1 MGPDLRSLAYA
12 NSMPQHLPDMAYGAD
27 ERQRLDLY
35 LPDRDR
41 APLFFFIHGGGW
53 RGGDKAEYRPL
64 AEVLVKFGYAVALPN
79 HRLAPTHRHP
89 AQIEDVAAALGFLL
103 RGSRE
108 SGIETT
114 GICLAGHSSGGHL
127 AALLALHPE
136 HLKRNGAERRQI
148 AGVISICGVFDL
160 TCYRGSEDG
169 YLAAAFGND
178 AELYRD
184 ASPLF
189 HATAT
194 APPFFLA
201 YAERDYP
208 GAGEQAAAMEAKLA
222 ACGVPAR
229 NLRVAG
235 RDHVTILTGVR
246 SMLDP
251 LAVNL
256 ALFLR
261 SIR

>member
-1 MGPDLRSLAYA
+1 MYA
-12 NSMPQHLPDMAYGAD
+12 IRMPQHLPDMRYGED
-27 ERQRLDLY
+27 ERQRIDLY
-35 LPDRDR
+35 LPDRQR
-41 APLFFFIHGGGW
+41 APLFFFVHGGGW
-53 RGGDKAEYRPL
+53 RGGDKSEYRPL

-79 HRLAPTHRHP
+79 HRLAPAHPHP
-89 AQIEDVAAALGFLL
+89 AQIEDVAAAFGFLL

-127 AALLALHPE
+127 VSLLALHPDY
-136 HLKRNGAERRQI
+136 LKRQQAVPRQI
-148 AGVISICGVFDL
+148 AGVVSICGIYDL
-160 TCYRGSEDG
+160 TRYQGLEDG
-169 YLAAAFGND
+169 YLAAAFGTD
-178 AELYRD
+178 EAAYHD
-184 ASPLF
+184 ASPIT
-189 HATAT
+189 HASAT

-201 YAERDYP
+201 FAERDYP
-208 GAGEQAAAMEAKLA
+208 GAAEQAVAMEAKLT
-222 ACGVPAR
+222 ACGVRAR
-229 NLRVAG
+229 SLRAAG

-256 ALFLR
+256 AMFLR

>member
-1 MGPDLRSLAYA
+1 
-12 NSMPQHLPDMAYGAD
+12 MPQSLPDMPYGDD

-41 APLFFFIHGGGW
+41 APLFFFVHGGGW

-64 AEVLVKFGYAVALPN
+64 ADLLVKFGYAVALPN
-79 HRLAPTHRHP
+79 HRLAPGHAHP
-89 AQIEDVAAALGFLL
+89 AQIQDVAAALGFLL
-103 RGSRE
+103 RGSQE

-127 AALLALHPE
+127 VSLLALHPE
-136 HLKRNGAERRQI
+136 YLRSQGATPEQI
-148 AGVISICGVFDL
+148 AGVISICGVYDL
-160 TCYRGSEDG
+160 SRYQGLGDP
-169 YLAAAFGND
+169 YLEGVFGTD
-178 AELYRD
+178 EAEFRE
-184 ASPLF
+184 ASPISYVQ
-189 HATAT
+189 AK

-208 GAGEQAAAMEAKLA
+208 GAAQQAEAMASKLA
-222 ACGVPAR
+222 QRGAR
-229 NLRVAG
+229 ARSLRVAG
-235 RDHVTILTGVR
+235 RDHVSILTGVR

-256 ALFLR
+256 AMFMR